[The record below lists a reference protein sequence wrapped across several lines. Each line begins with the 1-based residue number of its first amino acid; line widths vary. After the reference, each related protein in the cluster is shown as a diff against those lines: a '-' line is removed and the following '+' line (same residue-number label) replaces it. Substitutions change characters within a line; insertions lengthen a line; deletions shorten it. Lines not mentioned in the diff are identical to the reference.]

1 MNIKQ
6 AKEYYELGILTEFYA
21 VRGPLTPRGWLLV
34 VARTDER
41 NWTLKTALGKDKVF
55 ASLDTLIGEV
65 EEISGRVSS
74 LTIRSES

>member
-6 AKEYYELGILTEFYA
+6 AKEYYELGIVTGFS
-21 VRGPLTPRGWLLV
+21 VIRDPLTPRGWLLV
-34 VARTDER
+34 VVGKDER

-55 ASLDTLIGEV
+55 ASLDTLIGEI

-74 LTIRSES
+74 ITVQL